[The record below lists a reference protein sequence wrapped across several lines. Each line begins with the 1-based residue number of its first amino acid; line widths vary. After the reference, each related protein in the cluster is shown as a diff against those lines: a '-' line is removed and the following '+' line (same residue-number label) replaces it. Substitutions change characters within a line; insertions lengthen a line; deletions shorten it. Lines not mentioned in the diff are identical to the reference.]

1 MFRTRL
7 LSSRQA
13 PWARLFFIV
22 LFWVTNMGNGSVL
35 QAQSYFQIKGQLID
49 QQDNMP
55 LAFAHVSLVNGRMGT
70 TSNEDGYFILQIPS
84 DAEADSIK
92 FSYIGYQSK
101 IIAIAEL
108 KGGQG
113 RIPLKRAGIELQEVV
128 VRPSNVDPIL
138 LVKSMLR
145 KLKYNYPQ
153 QRKNTT
159 GFFREIIYLNTSPP
173 TEMLYAE
180 GVLEYFKTAYKKRVR
195 PLDAVRIVKGVRKPL
210 FYGYIHRQDTLSL
223 PAISQGPHLGILLDI
238 IKTLPDFLQ
247 PDFWQRYKFQHIG
260 YTNLDTFSLHIVK
273 FKPLQEKRQGLFEG
287 KLYIDASSMA
297 LVKAIF
303 IPTRKAIERYNRIHN
318 KRQQL
323 PIVLNSRVLEVNYS
337 HYQGTWYLQS
347 GHVTNQYIDIR
358 SKVPFTNKMDM
369 IITAIQA
376 GKGKPIPSDQTV
388 HKESVFAVLVETPS
402 ADFWEGY
409 NVLAP
414 LPETLDSTIL
424 NSANNGRKETPSE
437 KQNKSQN

>member
-1 MFRTRL
+1 MLRTR
-7 LSSRQA
+7 SRSRRQSQ
-13 PWARLFFIV
+13 WNRLFFIA
-22 LFWVTNMGNGSVL
+22 LFWGVNIGSSSL
-35 QAQSYFQIKGQLID
+35 IQAQSYFQIKGQLVD
-49 QQDNMP
+49 QQDNMS
-55 LAFAHVSLVNGRMGT
+55 LAFAHVSMVNGRIGT

-84 DAEADSIK
+84 HAEADSIK

-108 KGGQG
+108 KREQQV
-113 RIPLKRAGIELQEVV
+113 ISLKRAGIELEEVV

-145 KLKYNYPQ
+145 NLKHNYPQ

-159 GFFREIIYLNTSPP
+159 GFFREVIYLNTSPP

-180 GVLEYFKTAYKKRVR
+180 GVLEYFKTAYRKRVR

-210 FYGYIHRQDTLSL
+210 FYGYIHKQDTLSL
-223 PAISQGPHLGILLDI
+223 PAISQGPHLGILLDV

-287 KLYIDASSMA
+287 KLFIDANSMA

-303 IPTRKAIERYNRIHN
+303 IPTRKAIERYNKIHN

-337 HYQGTWYLQS
+337 HYDETWYLQS
-347 GHVTNQYIDIR
+347 GHVTNQYIDVR

-369 IITAIQA
+369 IITAIQG
-376 GKGKPIPSDQTV
+376 GKGKPIPGDQSV
-388 HKESVFAVLVETPS
+388 HKESVFAVLVDTPS

-424 NSANNGRKETPSE
+424 NSVNNRKETPS
-437 KQNKSQN
+437 KKRNKSRN